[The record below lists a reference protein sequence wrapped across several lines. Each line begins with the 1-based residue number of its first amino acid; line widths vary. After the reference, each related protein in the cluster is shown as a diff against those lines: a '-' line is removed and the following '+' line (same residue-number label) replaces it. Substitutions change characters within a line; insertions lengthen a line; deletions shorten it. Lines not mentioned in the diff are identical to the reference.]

1 MRNSIFCSLL
11 LWGAATM
18 NLAASDVLSVADFGL
33 QPNTGEDARP
43 YVQKALNAC
52 RERPGST
59 LYFPTGRYDFFP
71 EEKEGR
77 EADILERKA
86 SVGFSLKNLSGI
98 TFDGGGS
105 RFIFHGKMQVATVD
119 SCRQV
124 TLCNFSVD
132 WDRPFISQAE
142 IIGAGDD
149 FLDIKVDR
157 KNYPF
162 VVENGKALFTGE
174 GWKLPVLTMY
184 STLYDKK
191 SKEIV
196 YNTWDSTL
204 GNIFEH
210 TAEELKGDVIRFHGR
225 PRMRPEAGTVVAL
238 FHVRYFAQGIS
249 LSFSKDI
256 LLKDIILY
264 HTLSNG
270 FSGFRCENIT
280 MDRASVRVN
289 DAKGR
294 YFSTVADASHFSE
307 CRGTIKVEN
316 CAHTGQGD
324 DFINVHGTSVKIT
337 GVSGPRTV
345 EVASEGK
352 GSGRTITVGDEYWFI
367 DIRTA
372 QRGEVR
378 TVETKTPLYR
388 DGRCTGYAV
397 SFDKPLPAGV
407 KPGDF
412 LECKTWTPRLELRHC
427 QILKRHRAR
436 GILVTT
442 PKEVII
448 EDNYFRTAGTAI
460 LIEGDFD
467 YWYESGANTDV
478 RIRNNV
484 FDNCLTSGNKHGSR
498 AEWGEAV
505 ITITPSHIPQTA
517 DAEPYHKNI
526 RIEKNEFRVFDAP
539 LVRAVS
545 TGNLHFVGNR
555 VIKTFDYPPYTWQQ
569 TAFLLDGCR
578 KVRIT
583 GNIWDEKYTT
593 RDILIEHMR
602 PTEVRTDKRDGFII
616 KPAGSLDTHMRWN

>member
-1 MRNSIFCSLL
+1 MRNKIFCLLL
-11 LWGAATM
+11 LWKACVAGQEI
-18 NLAASDVLSVADFGL
+18 SSVFSVADFGL
-33 QPNTGEDARP
+33 LPNTGEDARP
-43 YVQKALNAC
+43 YVEKAITAC

-59 LYFPTGRYDFFP
+59 VYFPTGRYDFYP
-71 EEKEGR
+71 EGELENG
-77 EADILERKA
+77 EDIMSRKTT
-86 SVGFSLKNLSGI
+86 VGFLLKKLTGI

-105 RFIFHGKMQVATVD
+105 EFVFHGKMQVAAVD
-119 SCRQV
+119 SCSNV
-124 TLCNFSVD
+124 TLRNFSVD

-142 IIGAGDD
+142 IIGAGAG

-157 KNYPF
+157 KNYPY
-162 VVENGKALFTGE
+162 VVENGKAYFMGE

-184 STLYDKK
+184 STLYDRKT
-191 SKEIV
+191 KEIV

-204 GNIFEH
+204 GNIFEQA
-210 TAEELKGDVIRFHGR
+210 AEELKGDVIRFHGV
-225 PRMRPEAGTVVAL
+225 PKIRPEAGTMVAL
-238 FHVRYFAQGIS
+238 FHVRYFAQGIT

-256 LLKDIILY
+256 LLKDIVLY

-270 FSGFRCENIT
+270 FSGFRCENVT
-280 MDRASVRVN
+280 MDNASVRVN

-294 YFSTVADASHFSE
+294 YFSTVADASHFTE
-307 CRGTIKVEN
+307 CKGTIKVEN

-337 GVSGPRTV
+337 GVPDSRTV
-345 EVASEGK
+345 EVPSQGK
-352 GSGRTITVGDEYWFI
+352 GSGHSITVGDEYWFI
-367 DIRTA
+367 DIHTA

-378 TVETKTPLYR
+378 TVKEKIPVYR
-388 DGRCTGYAV
+388 EGRHTGYAV
-397 SFDKPLPAGV
+397 TFDTSLPAGI
-407 KPGDF
+407 KAGDF

-427 QILKRHRAR
+427 RILKRHRAR

-467 YWYESGANTDV
+467 YWYESGANTNV
-478 RIRNNV
+478 QIRNNV

-505 ITITPSHIPQTA
+505 ITITPSHIPPTE

-526 RIEKNEFRVFDAP
+526 RIENNKFRVFDAP

-545 TGNLHFVGNR
+545 TGNLHFVRNK
-555 VIKTFDYPPYTWQQ
+555 VIKTFDYKPYTWQRA
-569 TAFLLDGCR
+569 AFLLDGCR
-578 KVRIT
+578 QVRIT
-583 GNIWDEKYTT
+583 DNLFDEKYIT

-602 PTEVRTDKRDGFII
+602 ESDVRTDQKDGFVI
-616 KPAGSLDTHMRWN
+616 KPVEDMDTHMQWN